1 MAEIRRD
8 RKQHESKFPQE
19 GGFEIVFS
27 LRVPTAGFHDLWA
40 VGEGESTGLRTGCKA
55 ELEAQLQLGLLENI
69 ISGQTRKYCPA
80 EGILPVPALTLDGRE
95 NKKSLSCEFL
105 IMKLYLFT
113 CGPEIYTTHKTQK
126 NFK

>member
-8 RKQHESKFPQE
+8 RKQQDCKIPQE

-27 LRVPTAGFHDLWA
+27 LRVPTAGFHDVHA
-40 VGEGESTGLRTGCKA
+40 VVEGERTGVRTGYKA
-55 ELEAQLQLGLLENI
+55 ELEAQLQLGLLEDI

-80 EGILPVPALTLDGRE
+80 ERILPIPALTLDGRE
-95 NKKSLSCEFL
+95 NKKNLSCEFL

-113 CGPEIYTTHKTQK
+113 CRREMYTTYKTQK